1 MTICIHGVHT
11 HHCPIC
17 MQSILDVTDY
27 GDPKMVKEIEHWGA
41 VYWHRYAGNLWAKLV
56 ESERRCKVLREEL
69 EKWLQKNSNG

>member
-11 HHCPIC
+11 HHCPFCTPTIE
-17 MQSILDVTDY
+17 
-27 GDPKMVKEIEHWGA
+27 GVKLGEDTIKDIERWGA
-41 VYWHRYAGNLWAKLV
+41 VHWWRYAGLLWQKYV